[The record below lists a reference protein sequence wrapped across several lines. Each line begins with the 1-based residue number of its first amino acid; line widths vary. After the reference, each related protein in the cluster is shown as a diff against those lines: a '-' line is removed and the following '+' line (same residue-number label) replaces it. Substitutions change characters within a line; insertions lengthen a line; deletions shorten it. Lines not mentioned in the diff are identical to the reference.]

1 MNDITRTQLEG
12 LADFFAT
19 ITPATEAEQAGQDL
33 LNSNREA
40 FITKLA
46 TPTIEAA
53 VAGGTV
59 TTTLLYSPERLAEAR
74 ATRTRRTSTA
84 S

>member
-1 MNDITRTQLEG
+1 MDNITRTQLEG

-19 ITPATEAEQAGQDL
+19 IAPATEAEQAGQDL
-33 LNSNREA
+33 LNSDREA

-46 TPTIEAA
+46 TPTVEVAA
-53 VAGGTV
+53 TGGTV
-59 TTTLLYSPERLAEAR
+59 TMNLLYSPERLAEAR
-74 ATRTRRTSTA
+74 TTRMRRTSTA

>member
-1 MNDITRTQLEG
+1 MDNITRTQLEG

-19 ITPATEAEQAGQDL
+19 ITPATEAEQAGKDL
-33 LNSNREA
+33 LNSNRET

-46 TPTIEAA
+46 TPPVEVA
-53 VAGGTV
+53 VTGGTV

-74 ATRTRRTSTA
+74 ATRTRRASTTS
-84 S
+84 

>member
-1 MNDITRTQLEG
+1 MDNITRTQLEG

-19 ITPATEAEQAGQDL
+19 ITPATEAEQASQGL

-40 FITKLA
+40 FITKIA
-46 TPTIEAA
+46 TPAVEAA
-53 VAGGTV
+53 ATGGTV

-74 ATRTRRTSTA
+74 ATRRRRA
-84 S
+84 SAAS